1 MAEKRVK
8 FSLLSK
14 IILLLLVVIA
24 LVSFTASYV
33 VYLSSVKTEV
43 KNILEDLTTRVDG
56 TFKRIEDKDKEV
68 GSIIRTF
75 TISPLLKS
83 ALQGKAKQNVLD
95 NEMNRF
101 LNTYKDISSV
111 YLVDLDYNIIGKA
124 TTKDINL
131 PPLDEIIYYED
142 LKLNEYY
149 VESYLTKDVP
159 YVVYY
164 SPVGDEN
171 GIYGALVAIVD
182 GNYLLGYANTEF
194 TKMKFHEAKRSCANC
209 HTKEQGLVNYG
220 FTVVYDAD
228 GNLVLNPLYGDRML
242 YEKKPEFTALF
253 NEIKPVLKLDKF
265 IEKEVVIQ
273 GQPFFASF
281 GKFRF
286 KKTEFYIGMLK
297 NKNYKLA
304 SIQKGGLFSIGIT
317 AVLTLIIFLI
327 TILFMRR
334 SLAPVLELNNAMQ
347 RVMDGEYDIRV
358 ASKTSD
364 ELGSLAEGFNE
375 MLDRISGYIQTDEDR
390 KRLQNQAIN
399 LMDIV
404 SEAAEGNLTVEAEVT
419 ADELG
424 AVADAFNMMTGNIRE
439 LINDIKSAGDS
450 IVDATEKL
458 LMAAEKTS
466 EGANIQIEE
475 LNKTYEVITVFKKNS
490 QASATKSE
498 ETVEVTTSASEL
510 AEQGLV
516 MLDETVDAML
526 NVKRYSQ
533 LASKKVKSLGERSLE
548 IGDITNVIS
557 EISNQTNLL
566 ALNAAIEAARAG
578 EYGHG
583 FAVVADEIRKLAER
597 STKATKEIAEL
608 IKSIQ
613 LETSET
619 VKLVEESTVNIE
631 HSSDLAEKAG
641 KSLKDINEGLV
652 RARDSIREISLEIIN
667 QAEEA
672 NNVALSIEK
681 VREIAEG
688 TVEGVKQT
696 NMIVA
701 TLSQLAEMFKEAV
714 DKFRV

>member
-1 MAEKRVK
+1 MAKKGVK
-8 FSLLSK
+8 FSLLTK
-14 IILLLLVVIA
+14 VILLVLVVIA
-24 LVSFTASYV
+24 VVSFAATYV
-33 VYLSSVKTEV
+33 IYSNSVKTEI
-43 KNILEDLTTRVDG
+43 KNISEDLTTRVDL
-56 TFKRIEDKDKEV
+56 TFERIENKDREV

-83 ALQGKAKQNVLD
+83 ALQNRVKTDLINT
-95 NEMNRF
+95 EMERF
-101 LNTYKDISSV
+101 LKTYTDISGV
-111 YLVDLDYNIIGKA
+111 YLVDSKYNIIGQASNKEIA
-124 TTKDINL
+124 L
-131 PPLDEIIYYED
+131 PALDEIIYFDD

-149 VESYLTKDVP
+149 VESYLTKENP
-159 YVVYY
+159 FVVYY

-171 GIYGALVAIVD
+171 GIYGALVAVVD
-182 GNYLLGYANTEF
+182 GNYLLGFANSEF
-194 TKMKFHEAKRSCANC
+194 TKMKFHEAQRACANC
-209 HTKEQGLVNYG
+209 HSKEEGLINYG
-220 FTVVYDAD
+220 FTTVYDAD
-228 GNLVLNPLYGDRML
+228 GNIVLNPLFGDRML
-242 YEKKPEFTALF
+242 YEKKPEFTTLF
-253 NEIKPVLKLDKF
+253 NDIKNQLKVDKF
-265 IEKEVVIQ
+265 IEKEVTIENK
-273 GQPFFASF
+273 PFLASF

-286 KKTEFYIGMLK
+286 KHTEFYVGMFK

-304 SIQKGGLFSIGIT
+304 SIQRGGLFSMGIT
-317 AVLTLIIFLI
+317 AVLAMLVFLVTLIL
-327 TILFMRR
+327 MRR
-334 SLAPVLELNNAMQ
+334 TLSPVVELNGAMQ
-347 RVMDGEYDIRV
+347 RVMEGEYDIRV
-358 ASKTSD
+358 TSKTSD

-375 MLDRISGYIQTDEDR
+375 MLERISGYIQTDEDR

-399 LMDIV
+399 LMDVV

-458 LMAAEKTS
+458 LLAAEKTS

-475 LNKTYEVITVFKKNS
+475 LNKTYEVINIFKKNS
-490 QASATKSE
+490 QSSAMKSE
-498 ETVEVTTSASEL
+498 ETVEITNKASDV
-510 AEQGLV
+510 AEKGLK
-516 MLDETVDAML
+516 MLDDTVDAML

-613 LETSET
+613 IETSET

-631 HSSDLAEKAG
+631 QSSDLAEKAG
-641 KSLKDINEGLV
+641 ASLREINEALLN
-652 RARDSIREISLEIIN
+652 ARDSIREISLEVIK

-672 NNVALSIEK
+672 NNVAVSIEK
-681 VREIAEG
+681 VREIAES

>member
-1 MAEKRVK
+1 
-8 FSLLSK
+8 
-14 IILLLLVVIA
+14 
-24 LVSFTASYV
+24 
-33 VYLSSVKTEV
+33 
-43 KNILEDLTTRVDG
+43 
-56 TFKRIEDKDKEV
+56 
-68 GSIIRTF
+68 
-75 TISPLLKS
+75 
-83 ALQGKAKQNVLD
+83 
-95 NEMNRF
+95 
-101 LNTYKDISSV
+101 
-111 YLVDLDYNIIGKA
+111 
-124 TTKDINL
+124 
-131 PPLDEIIYYED
+131 
-142 LKLNEYY
+142 
-149 VESYLTKDVP
+149 
-159 YVVYY
+159 
-164 SPVGDEN
+164 
-171 GIYGALVAIVD
+171 
-182 GNYLLGYANTEF
+182 
-194 TKMKFHEAKRSCANC
+194 
-209 HTKEQGLVNYG
+209 
-220 FTVVYDAD
+220 
-228 GNLVLNPLYGDRML
+228 
-242 YEKKPEFTALF
+242 
-253 NEIKPVLKLDKF
+253 
-265 IEKEVVIQ
+265 
-273 GQPFFASF
+273 
-281 GKFRF
+281 
-286 KKTEFYIGMLK
+286 
-297 NKNYKLA
+297 
-304 SIQKGGLFSIGIT
+304 
-317 AVLTLIIFLI
+317 
-327 TILFMRR
+327 
-334 SLAPVLELNNAMQ
+334 MQ
-347 RVMDGEYDIRV
+347 RVMEGEYDIRV
-358 ASKTSD
+358 TSKTSD

-375 MLDRISGYIQTDEDR
+375 MLERISGYIQTEENR

-399 LMDIV
+399 LMDVV

-458 LMAAEKTS
+458 LLAAEKTS

-475 LNKTYEVITVFKKNS
+475 LNKTYEVINIFKKNS
-490 QASATKSE
+490 QSSAMKSE
-498 ETVEVTTSASEL
+498 ETVEITNKASDV
-510 AEQGLV
+510 AEKGLK
-516 MLDETVDAML
+516 MLDDTVDAML

-613 LETSET
+613 IETSET

-631 HSSDLAEKAG
+631 QSSDLAEKAG
-641 KSLKDINEGLV
+641 ASLREINEALLN
-652 RARDSIREISLEIIN
+652 ARDSIREISLEVIK

-672 NNVALSIEK
+672 NNVAVSIEK
-681 VREIAEG
+681 VREIAES

>member
-1 MAEKRVK
+1 MAEKVVK
-8 FSLLSK
+8 FGLLSRVV
-14 IILLLLVVIA
+14 LLLLVVIA
-24 LVSFTASYV
+24 LVSFSASYI
-33 VYLSSVKTEV
+33 VYLSSEKAEV
-43 KNILEDLTTRVDG
+43 RNILQDLTTRVDRA
-56 TFKRIEDKDKEV
+56 FRRIEDKDKDI

-83 ALQGKAKQNVLD
+83 ALQSKVKQNIIEG
-95 NEMNRF
+95 EMNSF
-101 LNTYKDISSV
+101 LNTYKDVSAI
-111 YLVDLDYNIIGKA
+111 YLIDLDYKIVGGA
-124 TTKDINL
+124 SLGDIKL
-131 PPLDEIIYYED
+131 PPFNEIIYYDD

-149 VESYLTKDVP
+149 VESYLTKDTP
-159 YVVYY
+159 YIIYY

-171 GIYGALVAIVD
+171 RIYGALVAIVD
-182 GNYLLGYANTEF
+182 ANYLLGFANTEL
-194 TKMKFHEAKRSCANC
+194 TDIKFHKAQRTCANC
-209 HTKEQGLVNYG
+209 HTNERGLINYG
-220 FTVVYDAD
+220 FTVVFDVD
-228 GNLVLNPLYGDRML
+228 GNLILNPLYGDRML
-242 YEKKPEFTALF
+242 FEKKPEFDALF
-253 NEIKPVLKLDKF
+253 NEIKSILKLGKF
-265 IEKEVVIQ
+265 VENEVIIK

-281 GKFRF
+281 GKLRF

-297 NKNYKLA
+297 NKDYKL
-304 SIQKGGLFSIGIT
+304 SDIRKGGLFSIGIT
-317 AVLTLIIFLI
+317 AVLALIFFLL
-327 TILFMRR
+327 TVFLMRR
-334 SLAPVLELNNAMQ
+334 SLYPVLDLNNAMQ
-347 RVMDGEYDIRV
+347 KVIEGEYDIRV
-358 ASKTSD
+358 TVKTSD

-375 MLDRISGYIQTDEDR
+375 MLDRISGYIQMDEDR
-390 KRLQNQAIN
+390 KRLQNQAIK
-399 LMDIV
+399 LMDVV
-404 SEAAEGNLTVEAEVT
+404 SEAADGNLTVEAEVT

-424 AVADAFNMMTGNIRE
+424 TIADAFNMMTDSIRE

-450 IVDATEKL
+450 IVDSTEKL

-475 LNKTYEVITVFKKNS
+475 LNKTYQVITEFKKNS

-498 ETVEVTTSASEL
+498 ETVELAITASEVAGKGL
-510 AEQGLV
+510 A
-516 MLDETVDAML
+516 MLDETVDAMF

-548 IGDITNVIS
+548 IGDITNVIN

-613 LETSET
+613 LETAET
-619 VKLVEESTVNIE
+619 VKLVEESSVNIE
-631 HSSDLAEKAG
+631 HSSDLAVKAG
-641 KSLKDINEGLV
+641 NSLKDINNALL

-672 NNVALSIEK
+672 KNVALSIEK
-681 VREIAEG
+681 VRKIAEG
-688 TVEGVKQT
+688 TVESVKQT

-701 TLSQLAEMFKEAV
+701 TLSQLSEMFKEAV

>member
-1 MAEKRVK
+1 MAEKKVK
-8 FSLLSK
+8 FSLLSRVV
-14 IILLLLVVIA
+14 LLLLVVIA
-24 LVSFTASYV
+24 LVSFTASYI
-33 VYLSSVKTEV
+33 VYLSSEKTEV
-43 KNILEDLTTRVDG
+43 KNILQDLTTRIDG
-56 TFKRIEDKDKEV
+56 TFERIEDKDKEV
-68 GSIIRTF
+68 GIILRTF

-83 ALQGKAKQNVLD
+83 ALQSKVKKSVIEE
-95 NEMNRF
+95 EMNKF
-101 LNTYKDISSV
+101 LNTFDDISAL

-124 TTKDINL
+124 STKDINL
-131 PPLDEIIYYED
+131 LPFDEIIYYED

-149 VESYLTKDVP
+149 AESYMTKDVP

-171 GIYGALVAIVD
+171 GIYGALVALVD
-182 GNYLLGYANTEF
+182 SNYLLGYTNTEF
-194 TKMKFHEAKRSCANC
+194 TKMKFHESKRSCANC
-209 HTKEQGLVNYG
+209 HTKEQGLINYG

-228 GNLVLNPLYGDRML
+228 GNLVLNPLYGDRL
-242 YEKKPEFTALF
+242 FFEKKPEFTAIF

-265 IEKEVVIQ
+265 IEKEVIIQ

-281 GKFRF
+281 GKLRF
-286 KKTEFYIGMLK
+286 KKTELYIGMLK

-317 AVLTLIIFLI
+317 AVLALIIFFV
-327 TILFMRR
+327 TIVLMRR
-334 SLAPVLELNNAMQ
+334 SLFPVFELNNAMQ
-347 RVMDGEYDIRV
+347 RVMEGEYDIRV
-358 ASKTSD
+358 ASRTSD
-364 ELGSLAEGFNE
+364 ELGSIAEGFNE

-390 KRLQNQAIN
+390 KRLQNQVIN
-399 LMDIV
+399 LMDVV
-404 SEAAEGNLTVEAEVT
+404 SEAAEGKLTVEAEVT

-458 LMAAEKTS
+458 LMAAKKTS

-498 ETVEVTTSASEL
+498 ETVEVTTIASDL
-510 AEQGLV
+510 AEKGFA

-548 IGDITNVIS
+548 IGDITNVIN

-641 KSLKDINEGLV
+641 NSLKDINEGLV
-652 RARDSIREISLEIIN
+652 KARDSIREISLEIIN

-681 VREIAEG
+681 VREIAES

>member
-1 MAEKRVK
+1 MAERGVK

-14 IILLLLVVIA
+14 IVLLLLVVIA
-24 LVSFTASYV
+24 LVSFTASYI
-33 VYLSSVKTEV
+33 VYSNSVKTEV

-75 TISPLLKS
+75 TISPLLKT
-83 ALQGKAKQNVLD
+83 ALQGKVKQSVITG
-95 NEMNRF
+95 EMDRF
-101 LNTYKDISSV
+101 LSTYTDVSSV
-111 YLVDLDYNIIGKA
+111 YLVDLDYNIIGEASK
-124 TTKDINL
+124 KEIKL

-149 VESYLTKDVP
+149 VESYLTKETP

-171 GIYGALVAIVD
+171 GIYGALVAVVD
-182 GNYLLGYANTEF
+182 GNYLLGFANSEF
-194 TKMKFHEAKRSCANC
+194 TKMKFHEAQRSCANC
-209 HTKEQGLVNYG
+209 HTKEEGLINYG

-228 GNLVLNPLYGDRML
+228 GNLVLNPLFGDRML

-253 NEIKPVLKLDKF
+253 NEIKPVLKVDKF
-265 IEKEVVIQ
+265 IEKEVIVQ

-281 GKFRF
+281 GKLSF
-286 KKTEFYIGMLK
+286 KKTEFYVGMLK

-317 AVLTLIIFLI
+317 AVLALIIFLV
-327 TILFMRR
+327 TIVLMRR
-334 SLAPVLELNNAMQ
+334 SLSPVFELNNAMQ
-347 RVMDGEYDIRV
+347 RVMEGEYDIRV

-399 LMDIV
+399 LMDVV

-498 ETVEVTTSASEL
+498 ETVEVTASASEAAEKGL
-510 AEQGLV
+510 A

-613 LETSET
+613 VETSET

-641 KSLKDINEGLV
+641 KSLKDINEALV

-672 NNVALSIEK
+672 NNVAVSIEK